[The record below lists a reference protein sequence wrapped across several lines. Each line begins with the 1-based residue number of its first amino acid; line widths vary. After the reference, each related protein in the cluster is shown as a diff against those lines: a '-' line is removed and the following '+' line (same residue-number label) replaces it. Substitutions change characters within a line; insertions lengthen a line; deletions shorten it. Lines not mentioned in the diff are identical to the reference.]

1 MKLPKKTRE
10 QFRIELRKKVWHDV
24 YLVIMKRV
32 SGRAQTLTID
42 KISEEVMNEIWDR
55 IVVIPPI
62 NQAIDQARSSDY
74 FF

>member
-10 QFRIELRKKVWHDV
+10 QFRAELRKKVWHDV

-32 SGRAQTLTID
+32 SGRTQTLTTD
-42 KISEEVMNEIWDR
+42 NISDNVLDQIWER
-55 IVVIPPI
+55 VVIIPPI

-74 FF
+74 FL